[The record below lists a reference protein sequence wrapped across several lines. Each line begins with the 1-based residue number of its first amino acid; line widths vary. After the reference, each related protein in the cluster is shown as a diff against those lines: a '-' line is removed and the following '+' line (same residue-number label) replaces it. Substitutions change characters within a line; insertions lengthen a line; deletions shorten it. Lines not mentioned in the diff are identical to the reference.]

1 MVDEA
6 RLRTLLDRLRDLEH
20 ELARLRSLGREPVL
34 ADTDRL
40 NSVKYTFVIAAEVA
54 IDAGQHVIAAGQ
66 HVIDAEG
73 SPAAATFADVF
84 QRLSDAGWL
93 PEDLAESL
101 GNLARFRNLLVHG
114 YAEVDDNRV
123 VEILHGPHLG
133 DLGALRQ
140 QLSRAVGG

>member
-6 RLRTLLDRLRDLEH
+6 RLRTLLDRLRDLEI
-20 ELARLRSLGREPVL
+20 ELARLRSLGRGSVL

-40 NSVKYTFVIAAEVA
+40 NSVKYTFVLAAEVA
-54 IDAGQHVIAAGQ
+54 IDAGQHVIAA
-66 HVIDAEG
+66 EG
-73 SPAAATFADVF
+73 LPAAVTFADVF
-84 QRLSDAGWL
+84 ERLSDAGWL
-93 PEDLAESL
+93 PKDLAESL